1 MFSVQGRYKR
11 PTFYKGYLCHVLNKI
26 FITMNSPNIISI
38 TITLVCLSISSCQKA
53 DLSSSSNKK
62 LILGKWNMITSTSIY
77 LSQGQYKTEID
88 PFKSSSWTSFD
99 DKGNVIQYSAF
110 NSGGVFVESRA
121 LYSIYDNKII
131 FKTNAT
137 QSDTLNIDLLTKNSL
152 KISNSEDNWRLIID
166 YTK

>member
-1 MFSVQGRYKR
+1 MKA
-11 PTFYKGYLCHVLNKI
+11 
-26 FITMNSPNIISI
+26 PNTILTII
-38 TITLVCLSISSCQKA
+38 LVYLSISGCQKA
-53 DLSSSSNKK
+53 GESSSRNEK

-77 LSQGQYKTEID
+77 QSQGQYKTEI
-88 PFKSSSWTSFD
+88 SSYKNGSWTSFD
-99 DKGNVIQYSAF
+99 DKGNVIEYSAF
-110 NSGGVFVESRA
+110 NTGGVFVEARA

-152 KISNSEDNWRLIID
+152 KISNSEDNWSLIID